1 MTLPEE
7 VGLTTQTT
15 RSLRAVEPPVG
26 GLDKYFRITERGST
40 VGREVLGGLV
50 TFVTMSY
57 IIVLNPIILTGAP
70 IESGYKPSFLAV
82 ASVTALVAGVM
93 TILMGAVARVPFAMA
108 AGLGIN
114 GAVAFQMAPV
124 IGYGGAMG
132 VIVLEGVLATILVA
146 TGVRKKLF
154 DMIPMSVKTA
164 IAVGIGLFLAF
175 IGLVDGG
182 VIKGSA
188 TAPVVDLTL
197 NSWPDLVFV
206 VTLVLAIVLYVL
218 KVRGALIISIIVGTV
233 LSMIVEA
240 FTHLGSAVTNP
251 AGWALNVP
259 SLEGKNI
266 VTTPDFSVLWHFSI
280 TDVFSA
286 GVVLGVMF
294 VFSMLLA
301 DLFDTFGTIVGV
313 GRQAGLVDDTGNLPG
328 VGKVLLVDSVGAAA
342 GGLGGVSS
350 NTTYIES
357 AAGVGEGA
365 RTGLASVVTGALF
378 LVAMF
383 LSPLAQL
390 VPSEAAAPILV
401 VVGVLILKQVT
412 DIEWGRP
419 EIAFPA
425 GLAIFVMPFTFS
437 ITNGIGAAFIAYALL
452 MAVTGKAR
460 QVHVLLWVTAVA
472 FVLYF
477 ARGPLQL
484 LLEALFGG

>member
-1 MTLPEE
+1 M
-7 VGLTTQTT
+7 TTQAT

-26 GLDKYFRITERGST
+26 GLDKYFRITQRGST

-57 IIVLNPIILTGAP
+57 IIVLNPIILTSAP
-70 IESGYKPSFLAV
+70 IESGYKPGFLTV

-93 TILMGAVARVPFAMA
+93 TILMGTVARVPFAMA

-132 VIVLEGVLATILVA
+132 VIVLEGALATILVA

-182 VIKGSA
+182 VIAGSA
-188 TAPVVDLTL
+188 TAPVVSLTL
-197 NSWPDLVFV
+197 NSWPDFVFV
-206 VTLVLAIVLYVL
+206 VVLVLALVLSTL
-218 KVRGALIISIIVGTV
+218 KVRGALILSIVAGTV
-233 LSMIVEA
+233 LSIIIEA
-240 FTHLGSAVTNP
+240 IKHLGSAQQNP

-259 SLEGKNI
+259 SFEGKNI
-266 VTTPDFSVLWHFSI
+266 LTTPDFSVLGHFSI
-280 TDVFSA
+280 TGAFSA

-313 GRQAGLVDDTGNLPG
+313 GRQAGLVDDSGTLPD

-365 RTGLASVVTGALF
+365 RTGLASIVTGVLF

-390 VPSEAAAPILV
+390 VPSEAAAPVLV
-401 VVGVLILKQVT
+401 VVGILILKQVT
-412 DIEWGRP
+412 DIQWHRP

-425 GLAIFVMPFTFS
+425 GLAILIMPFTFS

-460 QVHVLLWVTAVA
+460 QVHALLWLTAFA
-472 FVLYF
+472 FVIYF
-477 ARGPLQL
+477 ALVPIRAWLGI
-484 LLEALFGG
+484 